1 MSRPQ
6 HVVIVGGGVTGLAA
20 AHRLTRLA
28 PAGSLQVSVLEA
40 HERFGGRIRTEA
52 FADRRVDVG
61 ADSLLTRVPQ
71 AIALCRELGLGDE
84 LVAPLTE
91 QPFVWTRG
99 RLRPLPPR
107 MLAGMPDGVGA
118 VAATGTLT
126 RAGMLRAG
134 LDFVLPSRPLQAD
147 VSIGRLVRGRLGRE
161 VFERLI
167 DPLLGGIHGGSADEL
182 SVRATAPQLAMA
194 IGSRKGLIR
203 GLRTL
208 AGGAHGTPPGPMF
221 LSLSGGL
228 AGLIDAL
235 ICTSAVSTELRT
247 GTAVEALARGSDG
260 RVRVLLAGGDQLI
273 ADHVIL
279 ATPAH
284 ASAGIVQPACPE
296 AARALARIQ
305 YASVATVLLAY
316 PAAALAAPLG
326 GSGFLVP
333 RTEGRM
339 LTACTWAS
347 AKWPQLAGEPL
358 LLKASVGRF
367 RDERALQLDDAALVD
382 RVHAELS
389 AAMGLR
395 QAPVQA
401 RVIRFERALAQYE
414 VGHLELVARI
424 DAALAQLPGVS
435 VAGASYRGVGVAA
448 CVRDGEAAAA
458 RIAAALAHGDHQL
471 TSIAP

>member
-1 MSRPQ
+1 M
-6 HVVIVGGGVTGLAA
+6 VIVGGGVTGLAA
-20 AHRLTRLA
+20 AYRLTRLA

-126 RAGMLRAG
+126 RAGMLREG

-208 AGGAHGTPPGPMF
+208 AGGSRGTPPGPMF

-228 AGLIDAL
+228 TGLIDAL
-235 ICTSAVSTELRT
+235 ISASAASSELRTELRT
-247 GTAVEALARGSDG
+247 GTAVEALEQGPDG

-279 ATPAH
+279 ATPAY
-284 ASAGIVQPACPE
+284 ASAGIVQHACPE

-358 LLKASVGRF
+358 LKASVGRF

-395 QAPVQA
+395 QAPAQA
-401 RVIRFERALAQYE
+401 RVMRFERALAQYE

-458 RIAAALAHGDHQL
+458 RITAALARGDHQL

>member
-1 MSRPQ
+1 M
-6 HVVIVGGGVTGLAA
+6 IVGGGVTGLAA
-20 AHRLTRLA
+20 AYRLTRLA

-40 HERFGGRIRTEA
+40 QERFGGKIRTEA

-84 LVAPLTE
+84 LVAPVTE

-118 VAATGTLT
+118 VAATGTLS

-134 LDFVLPSRPLQAD
+134 LDFLLPSRPLSAD

-203 GLRTL
+203 GSRTL
-208 AGGAHGTPPGPMF
+208 AGGAHGSPPGPMF

-235 ICTSAVSTELRT
+235 ISASAASTELRTELRT
-247 GTAVEALARGSDG
+247 GTPVEALERGPDG
-260 RVRVLLAGGDQLI
+260 RVRALLAGGDQLI

-395 QAPVQA
+395 QAPAQA
-401 RVIRFERALAQYE
+401 RVMRFERALAQYE

-435 VAGASYRGVGVAA
+435 VAGAAYRGVGVAA

-458 RIAAALAHGDHQL
+458 RITAALAHGDHQL